1 VVLAEELGVEPGG
14 HLRGLHA
21 ELLSADVEQ
30 PAVAR
35 EQLPRQL
42 PFDVASFTGRD
53 AEIAELDRFLATRRG
68 PSTAIAVIEGTAGVG
83 KTSLAVHWSH
93 RVRDQFPD
101 GQLFLDLRGHSAG
114 TPVTPDAA
122 MARIL
127 RGVGVL
133 AEAIPSTVEERSA
146 MLRSRLAGAR
156 MLMLLDNAHDADQ
169 VRPLLPGSGN
179 LVVVTSRNQ
188 LRGLVAREG
197 AKRLALRSFGK
208 RDATALLAGSVGY
221 DRLHAEP
228 EAVEELAELCGR
240 LPLALTLAGERA
252 SRFSELSIAG
262 IVNELRDQR
271 VRLDTCGTRRTPA
284 RTCGPRSRG
293 PTTPCAPPPRAC
305 SGCWDCI
312 PGLTSACRQPRC

>member
-1 VVLAEELGVEPGG
+1 VCETNSPTD
-14 HLRGLHA
+14 
-21 ELLSADVEQ
+21 SC
-30 PAVAR
+30 
-35 EQLPRQL
+35 
-42 PFDVASFTGRD
+42 
-53 AEIAELDRFLATRRG
+53 
-68 PSTAIAVIEGTAGVG
+68 
-83 KTSLAVHWSH
+83 
-93 RVRDQFPD
+93 
-101 GQLFLDLRGHSAG
+101 FLDLRGHSAG

-122 MARIL
+122 LARIL

-146 MLRSRLAGAR
+146 MLRGRLAGAR

-179 LVVVTSRNQ
+179 LVVVASRNQ

-208 RDATALLAGSVGY
+208 RDATALSAGSVGY

-240 LPLALTLAGERA
+240 LPLALTLAGEHA

-262 IVNELRDQR
+262 IVDVLLPAAAVLSDTPVREARELLDQ
-271 VRLDTCGTRRTPA
+271 LA
-284 RTCGPRSRG
+284 S
-293 PTTPCAPPPRAC
+293 AHLLNQPRADC
-305 SGCWDCI
+305 HGAAGRAWCRLRHHRPAHQPGQAEGQDRPKYGSGNAL
-312 PGLTSACRQPRC
+312 G

>member
-42 PFDVASFTGRD
+42 PFDGGQ
-53 AEIAELDRFLATRRG
+53 L
-68 PSTAIAVIEGTAGVG
+68 
-83 KTSLAVHWSH
+83 H
-93 RVRDQFPD
+93 RTRDQFPD

-122 MARIL
+122 LAGIL

-208 RDATALLAGSVGY
+208 RDATALLAGSVRY